1 MPDSSQIPNDHPGD
15 PRTTQVC
22 PLRCPRFEGS
32 FAVHWCHV
40 VALDSVRGLPT
51 GVGVTLMIRS
61 GPSVYQTSH
70 ALLRRLLHKILM
82 DGVQAGCGAAG
93 GIGSVPLR
101 ASATLYALLLAHPL
115 DQQGRCRACRS
126 PGAVF
131 GRRRRCW
138 VHLQANYWLRQP
150 EKFLHSR
157 VADEW
162 EPANPSPPSA
172 GAAPDSTAA
181 ATQPSQTPVA
191 PPTPTLPVERPDLDH
206 GGAGD
211 DPDGLRPRRGP
222 SDDPGPG
229 AGTDAL
235 PTGGL
240 TWSG

>member
-1 MPDSSQIPNDHPGD
+1 MADGSRIPSDHPGN

-22 PLRCPRFEGS
+22 PLRCPGLGSS

-51 GVGVTLMIRS
+51 SVGVIPMIRS
-61 GPSVYQTSH
+61 EPSVYQTSH
-70 ALLRRLLHKILM
+70 ALLCRLLHQILM
-82 DGVQAGCGAAG
+82 DAVQAGCGAAG

-101 ASATLYALLLAHPL
+101 ASAALYALLLAHPL
-115 DQQGRCRACRS
+115 DQQGRCRACRG

-150 EKFLHSR
+150 EEFLYSR

-162 EPANPSPPSA
+162 GPANPPPPSA
-172 GAAPDSTAA
+172 GAAPGGTAA
-181 ATQPSQTPVA
+181 ATQPAQTPVA
-191 PPTPTLPVERPDLDH
+191 PPAPIPPVGRPDLDH
-206 GGAGD
+206 GEAGD
-211 DPDGLRPRRGP
+211 DPDGPRSRRGP
-222 SDDPGPG
+222 SDDPGPS
-229 AGTDAL
+229 AGPDVL
-235 PTGGL
+235 PTGGP